1 MRKLAAAALMGVL
14 VAVLPATA
22 ALAAKPKPD
31 IAVTSAA
38 DKANYAEGETFTI
51 TVTVKNKSSVA
62 AKHVHYTG
70 GDSGGVD
77 GVAYGVLSTGF
88 DLAAGVTK
96 TVQITGKTNHVA
108 WKSGYGFVAF
118 SLAADNGE
126 ANDADNITS
135 VRLPVTGAFGD
146 LGGYVFQGESDAAEW
161 TPRTPGVPGV
171 KVVAT
176 SDDGKTRYA
185 EASTDAKGLFRFAH
199 LPTGDVLL
207 TFTAPAGWK
216 ILAGE
221 NGEGDNTLA
230 QVRAGDS
237 DEPRIFVAA
246 KKVAVSSP
254 SATPTSTPTS
264 TATPTAT
271 PTSTATATATPTST
285 SMPTSTATPTSTTAP
300 SPSASSSNGP
310 GLPIT
315 GDNPMLFVGAAAV
328 AIAVG
333 TVLVLVA
340 RRRRVRLQ
348 A

>member
-1 MRKLAAAALMGVL
+1 MRKLAAAALVGVL
-14 VAVLPATA
+14 VAVLPAAA
-22 ALAAKPKPD
+22 ALAAEPKPD

-51 TVTVKNKSSVA
+51 TVTVKNKSSVDA
-62 AKHVHYTG
+62 RHVHYTG
-70 GDSGGVD
+70 GDSEGVD
-77 GVAYGVLSTGF
+77 GVAYGELSTGF
-88 DLAAGVTK
+88 DLAAGATK

-108 WKSGYGFVAF
+108 WQSGYGFVAF

-135 VRLPVTGAFGD
+135 VRLLVAGVFDD
-146 LGGYVFQGESDAAEW
+146 LGGYVFQGESYDAEW

-176 SDDGKTRYA
+176 SADGKTTYA
-185 EASTDAKGLFRFAH
+185 EASTDAKGLFRFAR
-199 LPTGDVLL
+199 LPAGDVLL

-221 NGEGDNTLA
+221 NGADDHTLA
-230 QVRAGDS
+230 QVRADDS
-237 DEPRIFVAA
+237 DEPRVFVAA

-254 SATPTSTPTS
+254 SATPTPTSTPTP
-264 TATPTAT
+264 TPT
-271 PTSTATATATPTST
+271 
-285 SMPTSTATPTSTTAP
+285 PTSTATPTSTMTPTSTPTSTTTPTSMTP
-300 SPSASSSNGP
+300 SPSASSSTGP
-310 GLPIT
+310 GLPVT
-315 GDNPMLFVGAAAV
+315 GDNTMLFVGAAAV
-328 AIAVG
+328 AVAVG
-333 TVLVLVA
+333 IALVLVA

>member
-22 ALAAKPKPD
+22 ALAADPKPD

-51 TVTVKNKSSVA
+51 TVTVKNKSSVD
-62 AKHVHYTG
+62 AKRVHYTG
-70 GDSGGVD
+70 GDSEGVD
-77 GVAYGVLSTGF
+77 GVAYGELSTGF
-88 DLAAGVTK
+88 DLAAGATK
-96 TVQITGKTNHVA
+96 TVQITGKTNNLA
-108 WKSGYGFVAF
+108 WQSGYGFVAF

-135 VRLPVTGAFGD
+135 VRLLVAGAFDD
-146 LGGYVFQGESDAAEW
+146 LGGYVFQGESYGAEW
-161 TPRTPGVPGV
+161 TPQTPGVPGV

-176 SDDGKTRYA
+176 SADGKTKHA
-185 EASTDAKGLFRFAH
+185 EAITDAKGLFRFAH
-199 LPTGDVLL
+199 LPAGDVLL

-221 NGEGDNTLA
+221 NGEDDHTLA
-230 QVRAGDS
+230 QVRADDS
-237 DEPRIFVAA
+237 DEPSIYVPA

-254 SATPTSTPTS
+254 SASPS
-264 TATPTAT
+264 
-271 PTSTATATATPTST
+271 
-285 SMPTSTATPTSTTAP
+285 AP
-300 SPSASSSNGP
+300 SGSPSASAPSVSPSASASSSAGP
-310 GLPIT
+310 GLPVT
-315 GDNPMLFVGAAAV
+315 GDNTMLFVGAAAV
-328 AIAVG
+328 ALAVG